1 MTIVYRIT
9 EPSSD
14 KSQAMLQAIGWQVNM
29 RSYSW
34 SPPTDVYETETH
46 LIIRVEV
53 AGMRE
58 TDFSIHVDRNYL
70 TISGTRMDV
79 PERRAYHQIEIRFG
93 EFATAIELPQG
104 VDVDGTRAEYEDGFL
119 MVFVPKSMSTKMT
132 VD

>member
-58 TDFSIHVDRNYL
+58 TDFSIRVDRNYL